1 MENVPDPTYALAI
14 TALKELIAHRV
25 CTAGSVDFTKGEIV
39 LFYHWPWGA
48 LFWVKTN
55 KTNARERKTGRAS
68 GKKDV
73 PLSSWSGFDTVVKRS
88 RGKLM

>member
-48 LFWVKTN
+48 LFWVKIN
-55 KTNARERKTGRAS
+55 KKTQKKEKPAGQE
-68 GKKDV
+68 KKDA
-73 PLSSWSGFDTVVKRS
+73 PLSSWSGFDTIVKRS
-88 RGKLM
+88 RGKLT